1 MGRGSEQTF
10 FQRKRHP
17 HGHQVHEKMLN
28 IANHQGN
35 ANRNHNE
42 LSLRICQDIY
52 YQKDKKLSIGK
63 NVEKGSPC
71 ALMAGMSICR
81 AL

>member
-28 IANHQGN
+28 IGNHKGN

-42 LSLRICQDIY
+42 LSLRIC
-52 YQKDKKLSIGK
+52 
-63 NVEKGSPC
+63 
-71 ALMAGMSICR
+71 
-81 AL
+81 